1 MKIKLSLLLFFT
13 CYSII
18 AQVGIGT
25 TNPHVGAILD
35 LTSIDKSLLVPRV
48 ANTAAIT
55 SPTNGMIIYDLSSTC
70 FKAYQNNTWSD
81 CLGNNGA
88 LSTIACASTTNSGP
102 IIQGV
107 NTTSVAYFI
116 NYTGGNGGTHAGQ
129 TVNSTGVTG
138 LTAICNGGTF
148 ANGNGTLIYTIV
160 GTAATSGTASFALN
174 IGGQTCTLNVTVVAP
189 TVSTLDCAG
198 ATHTGT
204 LTDGQAASG
213 VYSTLNYTGGNAAPY
228 TGQTVNSTGVTGLTA
243 TLSAGTLTSG
253 AGSLVYTISGTPVG
267 NGTANFAIT
276 FGGQTCTLTRSVNLP
291 IGALASLNCSSAT
304 ITGALAS
311 GTAASGVSASVP
323 YTGGNGGTHSG
334 QTVTSTGVTGLTAT
348 FAAGT
353 FAVGAGNASYTIT
366 GTPASTGTASFALN
380 IGGQTCTLNITV
392 YPTGNATF
400 TNATN
405 NAYVFSVNDTTLP
418 LNSQGTLAIG
428 TTINAPYT
436 SGSGSY
442 GAYTS
447 PDTPISA
454 AYCEDGASDWTF
466 AYSYS
471 AGTFAAS
478 GNLTITII
486 TKKAGVITAWQA
498 KRVALITTIN
508 FNFVNLPLIINGV
521 TKPNTVGIDEG
532 GDAIRGAIAA
542 AGNASGTAYDSAT
555 VDNAVPIT
563 LAEYNQLLST
573 VPGALKKGAN
583 SITSG
588 GAHSNGS
595 GYLGTTTSGVYTV
608 IGANEYVAG
617 VAICP
622 PYNYAGTPTNFKVV
636 VSTGNGTALTCLNAT
651 SPSITGWTV
660 GTYRYFAIKR
670 PSTHSGTGKTYM
682 GFIWNNSTDGNT
694 YEVGY
699 SSTGTTYYGLNATVC
714 GTYTGTNHS
723 YTPALQIICTSQK
736 SW

>member
-1 MKIKLSLLLFFT
+1 MKIKLSLLILLT
-13 CYSII
+13 CFNIF

-35 LTSIDKSLLVPRV
+35 LTSTDKSLLVPRV

-55 SPTNGMIIYDLSSTC
+55 SPTNGMIIYDLSSSC
-70 FKAYQNNTWSD
+70 FKAYENNAWSN
-81 CLGNNGA
+81 CFGSNGSNGTLSA
-88 LSTIACASTTNSGP
+88 LACNTATNSGA

-107 NTTSVAYFI
+107 NTTSIAYFI
-116 NYTGGNGGTHAGQ
+116 NYTGGNGGTHTGQ
-129 TVNSTGVTG
+129 TVNSTGILG

-148 ANGNGTLIYTIV
+148 ANGSGTLIYTIV
-160 GTAATSGTASFALN
+160 GTAASSGTASFALS

-213 VYSTLNYTGGNAAPY
+213 VYSTLNYTGGNASPY

-267 NGTANFAIT
+267 NGTASFAIT

-291 IGALASLNCSSAT
+291 VGALASLNCSSAT

-348 FAAGT
+348 LAAGT

-454 AYCEDGASDWTF
+454 TYCEDGASDWTF

-498 KRVALITTIN
+498 KRVSLITTIN
-508 FNFVNLPLIINGV
+508 FNFVNLPLIINGL
-521 TKPNTVGIDEG
+521 TKPNTVGMDEG
-532 GDAIRGAIAA
+532 GDAIRGSLST
-542 AGNASGTAYDSAT
+542 SGTTYDGAAVNNT
-555 VDNAVPIT
+555 VLIT
-563 LAEYNQLLST
+563 QAEYNNMLS
-573 VPGALKKGAN
+573 VIPGAVKRGQTNITTGSAFGGSN
-583 SITSG
+583 SLVAMAGTNYTIPITNS
-588 GAHSNGS
+588 
-595 GYLGTTTSGVYTV
+595 YIT
-608 IGANEYVAG
+608 G
-617 VAICP
+617 VAVADI
-622 PYNYAGTPTNFKVV
+622 YSTGSDNFRVMA
-636 VSTGNGTALTCLNAT
+636 STGNGTAITCLNTT
-651 SPSITGWTV
+651 SPNIAWTASSNA
-660 GTYRYFAIKR
+660 YRYFAIKR
-670 PSTHSGTGKTYM
+670 PSTHIGTNTYMGVIWNVAVSSTYEGGNVGGTTSYYGTGSACGGSFSGTGH
-682 GFIWNNSTDGNT
+682 N
-694 YEVGY
+694 Y
-699 SSTGTTYYGLNATVC
+699 S
-714 GTYTGTNHS
+714 
-723 YTPALQIICTSQK
+723 PALQVICTTQK